1 MTELEIS
8 IGGRIFSVACETEEQ
23 EKVIK
28 AAALRK
34 EESDSIQTKLGRL
47 PEAKMLLLSALMI
60 ADRLVDVES
69 DSKILQERSEAFSNI
84 KNKNEELERQK
95 NALQNDYQKLEK
107 FVEKMLGKLEMI
119 SDLSTKKSTALLD
132 DENSIK
138 KSTRINQNYFRNFLP
153 VSLLLH
159 LD

>member
-23 EKVIK
+23 EKVKK
-28 AAALRK
+28 AAALIN
-34 EESDSIQTKLGRL
+34 EEADSIQTQLGRL

-138 KSTRINQNYFRNFLP
+138 KVDTDQPKLF
-153 VSLLLH
+153 
-159 LD
+159 

>member
-8 IGGRIFSVACETEEQ
+8 IGGRIFSVACETEEE
-23 EKVIK
+23 EKVK
-28 AAALRK
+28 RAAALIN
-34 EESDSIQTKLGRL
+34 EEADSIQTQLGRL

-69 DSKILQERSEAFSNI
+69 DSKIFQERSEDFSNI

-107 FVEKMLGKLEMI
+107 FVEKMLGKLETV
-119 SDLSTKKSTALLD
+119 SDLSINKSDAILD
-132 DENSIK
+132 DENSTK
-138 KSTRINQNYFRNFLP
+138 KVDTDQPKLF
-153 VSLLLH
+153 
-159 LD
+159 